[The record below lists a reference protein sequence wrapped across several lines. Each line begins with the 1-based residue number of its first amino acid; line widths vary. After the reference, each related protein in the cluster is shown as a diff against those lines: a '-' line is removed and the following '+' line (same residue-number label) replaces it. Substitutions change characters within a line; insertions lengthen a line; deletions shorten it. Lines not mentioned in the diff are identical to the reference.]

1 MRFAAGAPGVLLT
14 SLALA
19 ACASPPAATPP
30 ALPPPVAIRPV
41 ERVDDNAFSFQGA
54 LTQGGYVIGQ
64 APPGA
69 VAVKLD
75 GEPVSLSASGRFIIG
90 FGRDDRPRA
99 TVEALFDDGSRL
111 IARIN
116 VGQRRYD
123 VQSIPQLPGIS
134 RPDPEYERLRASERA
149 RIDAARGQRNIT
161 DGWQQRW
168 IWPVIGRLSGVYGSQ
183 RILGGVPRAPHLGVD
198 IAVPSGTAIVA
209 PADGVVALASPPKFS
224 LEGNLVI
231 IDHGMGVNSA
241 YLHLSQ
247 VDVRAGDRVRR
258 GQRIGAVGTTGRST
272 GPHLHWGLS
281 WQDRK
286 LDPMLVAGPMPGA
299 RPTGDDG

>member
-1 MRFAAGAPGVLLT
+1 MRFAAGAPGALLT